1 MSTDKIIKNVIYD
14 SISKIEKSFSLLSIE
29 KKSFFSIV
37 TEIINKKY
45 EKKQKRNI
53 WGNSRW
59 KNISSMENDDVGKVG
74 EEIIN
79 NFCLLAGIDAG
90 INGIK
95 TKTLGGGEGDGKI
108 NSKTV
113 EIKTAR
119 LGSNGTTFQHE
130 LGEVPWKAEY
140 MLFLDIAPDKM
151 YITIFKNFTSEFY
164 KKSGSDSSHKCVPYF
179 PSKSITWRKQKGA
192 FKLDTTININKKNKY
207 TLSLDNDTQ
216 DFTLFKTFVNSIIIH

>member
-14 SISKIEKSFSLLSIE
+14 SISKIEKSFSI
-29 KKSFFSIV
+29 FSIA
-37 TEIINKKY
+37 TELINKKY

-53 WGNSRW
+53 WGNSKW

-74 EEIIN
+74 EEIIH
-79 NFCLLAGIDAG
+79 NFCLLAGIDSD

-95 TKTLGGGEGDGKI
+95 TKNLGEGDGKI

-119 LGSNGTTFQHE
+119 LGSNGTSFQHE
-130 LGEVPWKAEY
+130 LGELPWKAEY
-140 MLFLDIAPDKM
+140 MLFLDIAPENM

-179 PSKSITWRKQKGA
+179 PSKSITWRKKKGS
-192 FKLDTTININKKNKY
+192 FKLDTTINLNKKNKY

-216 DFTLFKTFVNSIIIH
+216 DFTIFKTFVNSIIIH